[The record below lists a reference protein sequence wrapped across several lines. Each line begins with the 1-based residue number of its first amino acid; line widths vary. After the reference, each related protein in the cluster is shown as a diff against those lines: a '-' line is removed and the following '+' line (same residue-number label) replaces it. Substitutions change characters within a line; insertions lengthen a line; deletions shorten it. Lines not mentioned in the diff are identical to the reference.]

1 MTKGNAW
8 VLGATG
14 QIGRAA
20 VRSLVED
27 GWEVTAASLGGG
39 RDARWDEGVRTR
51 ALDRDAEERSR
62 RRWAT
67 AATYWSTWWRTGR
80 STPVS

>member
-1 MTKGNAW
+1 MSRGNAW

-14 QIGRAA
+14 QIGRVA

-39 RDARWDEGVRTR
+39 RDAGWDGAVR
-51 ALDRDAEERSR
+51 RSR
-62 RRWAT
+62 PTRPVPP
-67 AATYWSTWWRTGR
+67 YNGR
-80 STPVS
+80 FNTT